1 MNLLIVSVLVVMI
14 AATSAEQYTDRYDN
28 INIDEILSNKKLL
41 HSYMKC
47 LLDHGRCTPEGK
59 ELKAHIID
67 AIQTS
72 CSKCTEM
79 QRKMSR
85 KVVNFIKEQE
95 KTFWED
101 LKHKYD
107 PGDVYKPVYESFLA
121 ADD

>member
-1 MNLLIVSVLVVMI
+1 MNLLILSVLVVMI

-28 INIDEILSNKKLL
+28 INIDEIL
-41 HSYMKC
+41 
-47 LLDHGRCTPEGK
+47 T
-59 ELKAHIID
+59 HIID
-67 AIQTS
+67 AIQSS